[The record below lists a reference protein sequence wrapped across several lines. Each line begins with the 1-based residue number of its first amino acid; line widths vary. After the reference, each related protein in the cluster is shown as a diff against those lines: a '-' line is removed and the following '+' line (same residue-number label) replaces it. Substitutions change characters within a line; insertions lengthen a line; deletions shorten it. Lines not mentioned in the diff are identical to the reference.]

1 MKEKL
6 MSAYIKMQT
15 ALCFG
20 IKDFMKKESGAV
32 NVVEIVVIIGIV
44 VLLALIF
51 KDKIKELLDSLFKTI
66 GSSANNAVSG

>member
-1 MKEKL
+1 MKEKM

-15 ALCFG
+15 ALHFG
-20 IKDFMKKESGAV
+20 VKNFKENEKGAV

-51 KDKIKELLDSLFKTI
+51 KDKIRELLDSLFSTI
-66 GSSANNAVSG
+66 TDSATDAVGG

>member
-15 ALCFG
+15 ALRFG
-20 IKDFMKKESGAV
+20 IKNFKEKESGAV

-51 KDKIKELLDSLFKTI
+51 KDKIKDLLDSLFQTI

>member
-1 MKEKL
+1 MKEKM

-15 ALCFG
+15 ALHFG
-20 IKDFMKKESGAV
+20 VKNFKENEKGAV

-51 KDKIKELLDSLFKTI
+51 KDKIKDLLDSLFTTI
-66 GSSANNAVSG
+66 GGSANNAVSG